1 MTISG
6 TVLGTMVEPKAFS
19 TTYSLAFVNSRQW
32 ILGKKKNGESK
43 PQMWNAV
50 TSELF
55 KQAFTQNISIGHTEV
70 RKFLFNWYDITV
82 GLSMWKHVFW
92 CKFLV
97 SFLCVKT
104 KSYSLSDPV
113 NYIKKTSE
121 NNTNLTIVMFIITVE
136 VKLQKRS

>member
-1 MTISG
+1 MTING

-19 TTYSLAFVNSRQW
+19 TTYSLAFVNSHQW

-70 RKFLFNWYDITV
+70 RKFLFNRYDITV
-82 GLSMWKHVFW
+82 DLSLWKHVFW

-104 KSYSLSDPV
+104 IIFPFWPSQLY
-113 NYIKKTSE
+113 KKTSE